1 MDEDV
6 LRDFALDSA
15 GVSLLISLQ
24 LKLIT
29 EDIAETKKTSW
40 TGDNQRDLKR
50 RKSDWKYRWRELV
63 ENGFRQSERSD
74 APSFL
79 PAIQIPSA
87 LESLRRNRIQAG
99 LVLLEM
105 VAFTPYYPFS
115 KEEAKTLKGILVDKR
130 LKSRNLSELSS
141 ALGFDAAY
149 PEKLAKSISST
160 NNSMTGYWWKTSITA
175 ISGIALGALTM
186 GLAAPF
192 IAGLVGTAAMGLH
205 GAAAL
210 TAGLAAIGGGAV
222 AAGGFGIA
230 GGMTVLIGGGAI
242 LGLGTGAT
250 TGHYLASMTAA
261 GNQLSAVKLEVALKE
276 IILQGQYDKAKAQ
289 EILIRMRSAIDGL
302 EKEMDKRRTEG
313 KEDAKRTK
321 DLEKAIDILRKA
333 LKRNQNIV
341 REAS

>member
-1 MDEDV
+1 MDDGV

-29 EDIAETKKTSW
+29 EDIAETQKTSW
-40 TGDNQRDLKR
+40 RGDNQRDLKG
-50 RKSDWKYRWRELV
+50 RKSDWKYRWRGLV

-79 PAIQIPSA
+79 PASQIRPA
-87 LESLRRNRIQAG
+87 LERFRKNRIQAG

-105 VAFTPYYPFS
+105 VAFTPYFPFG
-115 KEEAKTLKGILVDKR
+115 KEDVKAVKGLSVDKQ
-130 LKSRNLSELSS
+130 LKDRALSELSS

-149 PEKLAKSISST
+149 AEKLRKSIKST
-160 NNSMTGYWWKTSITA
+160 TLSMTGYWWKTSIVA
-175 ISGIALGALTM
+175 ISGIALGAATM

-192 IAGLVGTAAMGLH
+192 IAGLVGAGMGLH

-222 AAGGFGIA
+222 AAGGFGVA
-230 GGMTVLIGGGAI
+230 GGMTVLIGGGVI

-250 TGHYLASMTAA
+250 TGHYLASMTSA
-261 GNQLSAVKLEVALKE
+261 GTLLSAVKLEVALKE
-276 IILQGQYDKAKAQ
+276 IILQGQYDQGKAQ
-289 EILIRMRSAIDGL
+289 EILTRQRTVIDGL
-302 EKEMDKRRTEG
+302 EKEVDRLRTGG
-313 KEDAKRTK
+313 KEEAKRIK
-321 DLEKAIDILRKA
+321 ELERAVEVLRKA
-333 LKRNQNIV
+333 LKRNQDIV
-341 REAS
+341 RGAA